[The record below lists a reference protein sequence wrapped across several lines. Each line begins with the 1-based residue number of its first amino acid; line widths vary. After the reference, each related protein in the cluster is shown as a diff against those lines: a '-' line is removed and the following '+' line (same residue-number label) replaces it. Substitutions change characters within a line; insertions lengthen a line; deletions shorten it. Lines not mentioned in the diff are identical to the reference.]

1 MRGRCPRPL
10 DDGGLCSQCVRS
22 DSSKSTRLTFILA
35 KREVV
40 KPLTGAQVVVGMP
53 RRKEN
58 VRSCPYSLSMDGNA
72 EEAVQDALN
81 LLQLFAGVAVG
92 VLVSLVIAMLA
103 WAALRVVSRKSD
115 NFAWLARRVKI
126 PFFALFLVAGAWVG
140 LNYMVQVLP
149 TDAATW
155 IPPLQHTLLII
166 TIVMVSWMCYAGAYV
181 IEDVA
186 KHRKEATGSRRLA
199 TQAQMLRRIVQLVVV
214 ILGAVAVI
222 LTFPSARIAMGSIL
236 ASAGVISLVAG
247 IAAQD
252 SLSNTFAGLQI
263 TFTDAIRVGDVVV
276 VDDQFGTIEEIT
288 LTYVVLAAWDDR
300 SFIVPSTHF
309 TQNKFENWTR
319 ANTKLAG
326 TVELKLDWRAP
337 VPLIRREVE
346 RLLEETDLW
355 DRRSSSVQVTDATD
369 GWMLVRVALT
379 ARNSGDLWDLRCYMR
394 EHLIDWVVENAPYA
408 LTRTRVQKEDV
419 VEVNLDRSEREIVE
433 LANELRDIE
442 REGEKSAAHS
452 DPEEPPAQTKQEAR
466 MRAAKNRASKVR
478 RKRLRDRKVTT
489 KVLAEPESTRVLSP
503 AELLAIQQ
511 GTSRETST
519 TDDAPSADD
528 SAVTSTVGDRL
539 YSGSEEAEAR
549 SKKLEGPSEEMQRKR
564 VETQT
569 LRALRLGDISE
580 ETAINKLGGDESARQ
595 LVEAEMKRIQDEE
608 QE

>member
-1 MRGRCPRPL
+1 M
-10 DDGGLCSQCVRS
+10 
-22 DSSKSTRLTFILA
+22 
-35 KREVV
+35 

-369 GWMLVRVALT
+369 GWMLVRIALT

-442 REGEKSAAHS
+442 REGEKSAVRP

-489 KVLAEPESTRVLSP
+489 KVLAEPEPTRVLSP

-511 GTSRETST
+511 DTSPEVPAN
-519 TDDAPSADD
+519 DDARGADD

-580 ETAINKLGGDESARQ
+580 ESAVNKLGGDESARQ

>member
-1 MRGRCPRPL
+1 M
-10 DDGGLCSQCVRS
+10 
-22 DSSKSTRLTFILA
+22 LA

-40 KPLTGAQVVVGMP
+40 KPLTGVQVVVGMP

-155 IPPLQHTLLII
+155 IPLLQHTLLII

-186 KHRKEATGSRRLA
+186 KRRKEATGSRRLA

-442 REGEKSAAHS
+442 REGEKSAVRP

-503 AELLAIQQ
+503 AELLAIQR
-511 GTSRETST
+511 GTSPEVPAN
-519 TDDAPSADD
+519 DDARGADD

-580 ETAINKLGGDESARQ
+580 ETAINKLGGDEPARQ